1 MSTPKEKQG
10 FVVNLFGEPCA
21 GKSTVSAM
29 LFAIMKLRGHNVEL
43 IQEYAKDLVYEHRL
57 HTLQDQLYLLGKQ
70 NHRLVRTV
78 SQVELVINDSPIV
91 LSSLYSPPDYYK
103 GFDSFVMEVFNSY
116 NNVNFFMT
124 RPKSRP
130 YQPSGRTQTA
140 SQALEVRDK
149 LLTYMHNHNISYTPL
164 NSDINTAATIYTI
177 LCDTNIIAPR
187 E

>member
-1 MSTPKEKQG
+1 MNEPKEKQG
-10 FVVNLFGEPCA
+10 IVVNLFGEPCA

-29 LFAIMKLRGHNVEL
+29 LFAIMKLKGHNVEL
-43 IQEYAKDLVYEHRL
+43 IQEYAKDLVYEQRV
-57 HTLQDQLYLLGKQ
+57 HTLKDQLYLLGKQ

-116 NNVNFFMT
+116 DNVNFFMS
-124 RPKSRP
+124 RPASRP
-130 YQPSGRTQTA
+130 YQPSGRTQSATE
-140 SQALEVRDK
+140 ALAVRDR
-149 LLTYMHNHNISYTPL
+149 LLTYMLDHEISYTPL
-164 NSDINTAATIYTI
+164 NSNENTAQSIYNI
-177 LCDTNIIAPR
+177 LCAKRIIAPR